1 MSVFC
6 YSGNKYIHFLSQ
18 HTNKG
23 MTSVSDIWIQ
33 RALEALAK
41 NDFLSA
47 ETRAVIADH
56 LNPSSESKRLLEYIR
71 KHKPWNLHTA
81 MQSTDT
87 SLDVEQ
93 CLVFAK
99 MSLEQGQAEL
109 AKRFAELADKIRPSK
124 EAKTVLNNVKHLIEV
139 RRRMFED
146 KMKVKRMLDQVEVDI
161 YALRLDEA
169 ERAIKQCQKIFSTV
183 RAQTLLKIIQ
193 NIRSKERKPSR
204 FRCFFGLL
212 IDWLTCKYFSCS
224 DYTRLNESRRS
235 TQYSFTTENLP
246 HRANERTNVGSSSQ
260 NSGTRNFSKYSYA
273 TGNTSNNAGNGTSP
287 NDKGNGNSSKYSSSA
302 TGSTPQNSGTGST
315 SQNSGTGTSS
325 KYSYA
330 TGSAPQNNGTGSTSQ
345 NSGTGTSSKYSYGT
359 GSTSQN
365 SGIGTSSKYS
375 YATGNI
381 PSNNNEGTYS
391 KNKKPNSTSQDSGNT
406 RSSQYSYTSQDIPSY
421 NNEGAY
427 SKNKKPNSTSQDS
440 GNTRSSQYSYTS
452 QDIPSNNNEGA
463 YSKNKKPNS
472 TSQDS
477 GNTRSSQYSFTS
489 QDIPSNNN
497 EGTYRNNREPGS
509 SSQNNGSSSYSNY
522 SKATNDHDEKSQ
534 RKKNGPTEGTS
545 KSENTNKSTSSGWRS
560 FFKWEK
566 KKEYTH
572 EQEQEIERL
581 LACTDDHII
590 LQVNRNYSEYDICS
604 AFRKLSIKFH
614 PDKNKAPKAN
624 QAFVALISARNRLLK
639 KKGFTTK

>member
-1 MSVFC
+1 
-6 YSGNKYIHFLSQ
+6 
-18 HTNKG
+18 
-23 MTSVSDIWIQ
+23 MTSVSDIWTQ

-71 KHKPWNLHTA
+71 RHKPWNLHTA

-193 NIRSKERKPSR
+193 NIRSKERKPSL
-204 FRCFFGLL
+204 FRRFFGLL

-273 TGNTSNNAGNGTSP
+273 TGNTSNNEGNGTAP

-302 TGSTPQNSGTGST
+302 TGSTPQNSGTGSTSQNSGTGTSSKYSYGTGST

-345 NSGTGTSSKYSYGT
+345 NSGTGTSSKYSYATGSAPQNNGT
-359 GSTSQN
+359 RGSSQYAYNKGAATATDNKGNESYYRYFYPSSDIPTNGYFNYKKSWKENRGRNKKTTNNQGSRTGTNNKANMNSSKYSSSASGSTSQN
-365 SGIGTSSKYS
+365 SRNGS
-375 YATGNI
+375 YAHGK
-381 PSNNNEGTYS
+381 E
-391 KNKKPNSTSQDSGNT
+391 NT
-406 RSSQYSYTSQDIPSY
+406 RSSQYSYT
-421 NNEGAY
+421 
-427 SKNKKPNSTSQDS
+427 
-440 GNTRSSQYSYTS
+440 
-452 QDIPSNNNEGA
+452 
-463 YSKNKKPNS
+463 
-472 TSQDS
+472 
-477 GNTRSSQYSFTS
+477 
-489 QDIPSNNN
+489 
-497 EGTYRNNREPGS
+497 
-509 SSQNNGSSSYSNY
+509 
-522 SKATNDHDEKSQ
+522 
-534 RKKNGPTEGTS
+534 
-545 KSENTNKSTSSGWRS
+545 
-560 FFKWEK
+560 
-566 KKEYTH
+566 
-572 EQEQEIERL
+572 
-581 LACTDDHII
+581 
-590 LQVNRNYSEYDICS
+590 
-604 AFRKLSIKFH
+604 
-614 PDKNKAPKAN
+614 
-624 QAFVALISARNRLLK
+624 
-639 KKGFTTK
+639 